1 MVQIWSVGG
10 CGLAWF
16 NPGPDLFYGQV
27 GTGCFDGRVTAH
39 EVCRDFSCMP
49 PVASRFCVNT
59 ANMLICTSSQHSKQ
73 HCLQGNGVTG
83 SHANADNLCA
93 GSVL

>member
-39 EVCRDFSCMP
+39 EVCMEEW
-49 PVASRFCVNT
+49 VAHLHATVCV
-59 ANMLICTSSQHSKQ
+59 
-73 HCLQGNGVTG
+73 
-83 SHANADNLCA
+83 
-93 GSVL
+93 